1 MKLCIIGAGT
11 FGTAIAN
18 VIASKKNTVLLYS
31 IEREVVR
38 SINDE
43 HVNSKYFPGIKL
55 NSHITATLRIQDL
68 ANYPILF
75 VAIPSSA
82 ILDSF
87 LTFKNYL
94 NPHSLI
100 VNLSKGFGKNNK
112 TIYETLQSIIP
123 NPLASLKGPSFAR
136 ELIHGLPTSLTFAS
150 NDFQNFEVIQKLFLG
165 SRILVDYTDDILGV
179 ELVSAMK
186 NIYAIIVG
194 IVDALFNSA
203 NVRFLVLCNAINEMR
218 SLLKLLNAKDDTLF
232 KYCGIGD
239 LALTSL
245 NDLSRNRTLGL
256 LIGKGFYSKSM
267 KSSVV
272 LEGIRSIQCV
282 LSRIPK
288 DFDLQSLMI
297 TKLDSL
303 FRGNLGVEEFV
314 DSLFEIE

>member
-1 MKLCIIGAGT
+1 MKLCIIGAGA
-11 FGTAIAN
+11 FGTALAN
-18 VIASKKNTVLLYS
+18 VVASKKNIILLYS
-31 IEREVVR
+31 IEREVVC
-38 SINDE
+38 SINNE

-55 NSHITATLRIQDL
+55 NSHITATLRKQDL
-68 ANYPILF
+68 AKYPIIF

-87 LTFKNYL
+87 LSFKNYL
-94 NPHSLI
+94 NPHSLV

-112 TIYETLQSIIP
+112 TIYETLNSIIP

-150 NDFQNFEVIQKLFLG
+150 NDFKNFEVIQKLFLG

-186 NIYAIIVG
+186 NIYAIIIG

-203 NVRFLVLCNAINEMR
+203 NVRFLVLCNAINEMK
-218 SLLKLLNAKDDTLF
+218 SLLVLLNAKEDTLF

-272 LEGIRSIQCV
+272 LEGVRSVQCV

-288 DFDLQSLMI
+288 NFDSRSLMI

-303 FRGNLGVEEFV
+303 FRGNICVEKFV
-314 DSLFEIE
+314 DSLFEMK